1 MEGSQCFRGSGCD
14 QTGLTLP
21 LLEYTH
27 QEGCSITGGYVYRG
41 SAIPSLQGHYFYAD
55 FCRGWV
61 RSLRIDGGTVTD
73 EASWPSLSP
82 GGSILSFGEDS
93 AGELYVL
100 QASGGVFKI
109 VPEP

>member
-1 MEGSQCFRGSGCD
+1 MEGSRCFRGPGCD

-55 FCRGWV
+55 CVAAGSGAFAMP
-61 RSLRIDGGTVTD
+61 
-73 EASWPSLSP
+73 EAP
-82 GGSILSFGEDS
+82 
-93 AGELYVL
+93 
-100 QASGGVFKI
+100 
-109 VPEP
+109 